1 MDVIFGFHA
10 VAEAL
15 KARPRGL
22 EYVCVQKERHDGRM
36 QRLINACRAGGV
48 AVRFESREQ
57 LTRLAKTSN
66 HQGVV
71 AVRSET
77 QYCDLG
83 QILAHPRGEKT
94 FVLVL
99 DGVED
104 PHNLGALLRTADA
117 AGVDGVVIPER
128 RAVGVNAT
136 VVKASA
142 GAAAHVPVAKVTNI
156 GRTVDELKEQNL
168 WTVGVDERGSKRYDE
183 IEYTL
188 GLALVLGGEGG
199 GLHEKVRQKCDHV
212 VRIPMRGRVSSLN
225 VSVAGAIVMYEAARQ
240 RGFPGR

>member
-10 VAEAL
+10 VTEAL
-15 KARPRGL
+15 KARPRSL
-22 EYVCVQKERHDGRM
+22 EYVCVLKERHDGRM
-36 QRLINACRAGGV
+36 QRLIQACRAAGV
-48 AVRFESREQ
+48 AVRFETREQ
-57 LTRLAKTSN
+57 LTRLAKTAN
-66 HQGVV
+66 HQGVA
-71 AVRSET
+71 AVGAET
-77 QYCDLG
+77 QYRELG
-83 QILAHPRGEKT
+83 QILASPRGERA

-156 GRTVDELKEQNL
+156 SRTVDELKARQL
-168 WTVGVDERGSKRYDE
+168 WTVGVDERGSQRYDE
-183 IEYTL
+183 FEYTVDV
-188 GLALVLGGEGG
+188 ALVLGGEGG
-199 GLHEKVRQKCDHV
+199 GLHEKVRERCDV
-212 VRIPMRGRVSSLN
+212 VVQIPMRGRVSSLN